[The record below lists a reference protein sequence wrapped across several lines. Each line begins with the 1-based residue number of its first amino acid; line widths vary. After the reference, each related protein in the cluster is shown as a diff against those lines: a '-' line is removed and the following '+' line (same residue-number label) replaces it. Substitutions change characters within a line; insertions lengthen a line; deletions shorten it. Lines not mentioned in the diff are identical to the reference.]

1 MSYVLVFLAC
11 LLALPVAVLFIE
23 VVAAVVLPENARN
36 LPSQGERRRLAVIV
50 PAHNE
55 SAGILPTIDDIKEQL
70 NAGDR
75 LIVIADNC
83 NDDTAAVALAAG
95 AETIERNEPSKIGK
109 GYALDYA
116 VRHLALNPPAIV
128 ISIDA
133 DCRLSNGT
141 IDCLARTCQA
151 ARRPIQALD
160 LMTAPAGSPINYR
173 VAEFAW
179 RLKNWVR
186 PLGLSALGLPCHLM
200 GTGMAFPW
208 ELICSASVAS
218 GALVEDIK
226 LGLDMAQ
233 AGNPPLFCPLA
244 CVTSSFPSSIDG
256 ARSQRKRW
264 EEGHIRLIGISV
276 PRLIIKSIFSRDFA
290 LLSLA
295 LDAMVPP
302 LSLLAMLV
310 AVMLFVTGLA
320 ALLGASAI
328 AFYIIAGCFI
338 ALTGSVLLAWFMHG
352 RDVLPPNS
360 LFLLT
365 TFVFAKL
372 PLYKQ
377 ILSTR
382 VASSWARAERNGNSP
397 ASTRAASG
405 ATAGSKSQTSAASS
419 ASGQRST
426 KP

>member
-1 MSYVLVFLAC
+1 M
-11 LLALPVAVLFIE
+11 
-23 VVAAVVLPENARN
+23 
-36 LPSQGERRRLAVIV
+36 
-50 PAHNE
+50 
-55 SAGILPTIDDIKEQL
+55 
-70 NAGDR
+70 
-75 LIVIADNC
+75 
-83 NDDTAAVALAAG
+83 
-95 AETIERNEPSKIGK
+95 
-109 GYALDYA
+109 
-116 VRHLALNPPAIV
+116 
-128 ISIDA
+128 
-133 DCRLSNGT
+133 
-141 IDCLARTCQA
+141 
-151 ARRPIQALD
+151 
-160 LMTAPAGSPINYR
+160 
-173 VAEFAW
+173 
-179 RLKNWVR
+179 
-186 PLGLSALGLPCHLM
+186 
-200 GTGMAFPW
+200 
-208 ELICSASVAS
+208 
-218 GALVEDIK
+218 
-226 LGLDMAQ
+226 
-233 AGNPPLFCPLA
+233 
-244 CVTSSFPSSIDG
+244 TSSFPSSIDG

-276 PRLIIKSIFSRDFA
+276 PRLIIKSIFSRQFRA

-320 ALLGASAI
+320 ALLGPSAI

-382 VASSWARAERNGNSP
+382 VASSWARAERNGNSST
-397 ASTRAASG
+397 STRAASG

>member
-1 MSYVLVFLAC
+1 M
-11 LLALPVAVLFIE
+11 
-23 VVAAVVLPENARN
+23 
-36 LPSQGERRRLAVIV
+36 
-50 PAHNE
+50 
-55 SAGILPTIDDIKEQL
+55 PTIDDIKEQL

-116 VRHLALNPPAIV
+116 VSHLALNPPAIV

-173 VAEFAW
+173 VGEFAW

-208 ELICSASVAS
+208 ELICSASIAS

-226 LGLDMAQ
+226 LGLDM
-233 AGNPPLFCPLA
+233 
-244 CVTSSFPSSIDG
+244 TKRETRRSFV
-256 ARSQRKRW
+256 RSP
-264 EEGHIRLIGISV
+264 V
-276 PRLIIKSIFSRDFA
+276 
-290 LLSLA
+290 
-295 LDAMVPP
+295 
-302 LSLLAMLV
+302 
-310 AVMLFVTGLA
+310 
-320 ALLGASAI
+320 
-328 AFYIIAGCFI
+328 
-338 ALTGSVLLAWFMHG
+338 
-352 RDVLPPNS
+352 
-360 LFLLT
+360 
-365 TFVFAKL
+365 
-372 PLYKQ
+372 
-377 ILSTR
+377 
-382 VASSWARAERNGNSP
+382 
-397 ASTRAASG
+397 
-405 ATAGSKSQTSAASS
+405 
-419 ASGQRST
+419 
-426 KP
+426 